1 MNPMNEVTLRD
12 ILEYGYYVR
21 ELSDDQLTGGVY
33 SELWRYKYVYYELV
47 WDDREVIHW
56 EVCKSYISSGFTECY
71 PVDVINEI
79 RRKFEIA

>member
-1 MNPMNEVTLRD
+1 MSEVTLRD

-21 ELSDDQLTGGVY
+21 ELSDGQFTSSVC

-56 EVCKSYISSGFTECY
+56 EVC
-71 PVDVINEI
+71 NEEMKWGS
-79 RRKFEIA
+79 RQ

>member
-1 MNPMNEVTLRD
+1 MTKLLGKSSLKKGVGMNPMNEVTLRD

-56 EVCKSYISSGFTECY
+56 EMY
-71 PVDVINEI
+71 NEEMKWGS
-79 RRKFEIA
+79 RQ